1 MKPVNNPSAVSKMR
15 RPTVEPASEAPRGLG
30 KAFAGLWGATAAS
43 NLGDGLV
50 VVLLPLIA
58 LQLTDAPAA
67 VAAVTV
73 ATTAAWPL
81 FGLWAGLAVDSLDR
95 RRLLLVVNG
104 VRAAVLVALAV
115 AWSADRLE
123 LPLLYA
129 AALLLGAG
137 ETLADTTLTSMIPA
151 VVPPERRG
159 RANARIETTINL
171 LNQLV
176 GPPLAGALI
185 GAGVAVAAGAAG
197 ASYAA
202 ALFGLIVVVR
212 AGGSRPAAGERAEPG
227 SWRSRTT
234 AGMRALWRD
243 TLLRRLTLMTA
254 AMNLAWAA
262 WTAVFVLYAVT
273 PGPLGLTPFEYGLLL
288 TGMAVG
294 GLATA
299 PAVDLL
305 VRAIG
310 VRSLLLLDLLGTV
323 ALVAP
328 AALGWG
334 AVPVAAGAVAAG
346 AGSTV
351 WRTIV
356 STVRQNRVDD
366 ALLGRVYAAS
376 RIVSWGVL
384 PIGAAGAGVLAQ
396 AYDVRTALAAAAV
409 LAAALVVAFGPL
421 TRGFDLNAQYTG
433 SQRALA
439 ESRNS

>member
-1 MKPVNNPSAVSKMR
+1 MSPGPGTA
-15 RPTVEPASEAPRGLG
+15 PTAAPEPPRGLG
-30 KAFAGLWGATAAS
+30 RAFAGLWAATAAS

-58 LQLTDAPAA
+58 LRLTDAPAA

-73 ATTAAWPL
+73 ASTAAWPL

-95 RRLLLVVNG
+95 RRVLLVVNG
-104 VRAAVLVALAV
+104 VRAAVLAALAV
-115 AWSADRLE
+115 AWSFDRLE

-137 ETLADTTLTSMIPA
+137 ETLADTALTSMVPA
-151 VVPPERRG
+151 VAPPERRG

-185 GAGVAVAAGAAG
+185 GAGVAVATGAAG

-202 ALFGLIVVVR
+202 ALLGLAVVVR
-212 AGGSRPAAGERAEPG
+212 AGTSRPGPAAEGQREAG
-227 SWRSRTT
+227 GWRSRTT

-243 TLLRRLTLMTA
+243 AFLRRLTVMTA

-262 WTAVFVLYAVT
+262 WTAVFVLYAVA

-294 GLATA
+294 GLATT
-299 PAVDLL
+299 PAVDPL

-334 AVPVAAGAVAAG
+334 AVPVAVGAVAAG

-356 STVRQNRVDD
+356 STIRQNRVDD
-366 ALLGRVYAAS
+366 GLLGRVYAAS

-384 PIGAAGAGVLAQ
+384 PIGAAAAGVLAQ
-396 AYDVRTALAAAAV
+396 AYGVRAALAAAAV
-409 LAAALVVAFGPL
+409 LAGALVVAFGPL
-421 TRGFDLNAQYTG
+421 TRGFDLNAQYNG
-433 SQRALA
+433 SQAVGG
-439 ESRNS
+439 